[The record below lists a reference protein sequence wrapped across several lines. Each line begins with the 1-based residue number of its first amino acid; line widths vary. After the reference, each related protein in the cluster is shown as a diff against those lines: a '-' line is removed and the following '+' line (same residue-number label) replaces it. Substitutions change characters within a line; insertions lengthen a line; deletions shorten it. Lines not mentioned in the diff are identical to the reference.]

1 MNAIARWKRSAPL
14 LAVAVAGALVLLR
27 PEPLLARAPSEPE
40 LRPYTARYQA
50 LRNGKTLGQAVVTLA
65 RDGENWRLRSQT
77 RGTEGLASLAGIE
90 IVEDSLFR
98 QIAGKPETI
107 DYRFHQKAA
116 WSNRDRHITV
126 SKAGGILSEDRKDSH
141 RFDYRRG
148 AIDRHLITL
157 ALAADLA
164 RGAPGPFRYP
174 VVDRD
179 ELSEHVYRRGGEE
192 TLKSPAGALRT
203 VRLTRVRENPGRV
216 TESWL
221 AIEKGFVPVRVLQTE
236 PDGESFELRLL
247 ELRR

>member
-1 MNAIARWKRSAPL
+1 MTAIDRWKRSAPL
-14 LAVAVAGALVLLR
+14 LAAAAAGALILLR
-27 PEPLLARAPSEPE
+27 PAPVLALATSQLE

-50 LRNGKTLGQAVVTLA
+50 LRNGKILGEASITLA
-65 RDGENWRLRSQT
+65 RDGDNWRLRSQT
-77 RGTEGLASLAGIE
+77 RGTEGLAAVAGVE

-98 QIAGKPETI
+98 FVAGKLETI

-116 WSNRDRHITV
+116 WSNRERHITV
-126 SKAGGILSEDRKDSH
+126 DKVDGILSKDKKESH
-141 RFDYRRG
+141 RFEYRRG

-157 ALAADLA
+157 ALATDLA
-164 RGAPGPFRYP
+164 RGGSGPFRYP

-179 ELSEHVYRRGGEE
+179 ALSDHVYRKDAGE
-192 TLKSPAGALRT
+192 TLETPAGELRT

-221 AIEKGFVPVRVLQTE
+221 ALDKGFVPVRVLQSE
-236 PDGESFELRLL
+236 PNGESFELRLL